1 VSEPP
6 KIEKS
11 EVLGEVIQAD
21 DERALRLFED
31 LKRAGVVTD
40 GILEI
45 ALLKDGRWR
54 IKLDV
59 GHPDFSYL
67 GFKMRKIGY
76 TDTNAYNWDYR
87 WWFVVEGSK

>member
-1 VSEPP
+1 MTEPS

-11 EVLGEVIQAD
+11 EVLGEVMQAD
-21 DERALRLFED
+21 DERALHLFED
-31 LKRAGVVTD
+31 LNRAGVD
-40 GILEI
+40 PNGILEI

-59 GHPDFSYL
+59 RHPDFSYL

-87 WWFVVEGSK
+87 WWFIEEDE